1 MALNKLYFKL
11 CIWVWE
17 IDLQEHWKERKRRLF
32 SLHGMGGNSSGLFL
46 NGFAGIR
53 LFQCISSVASLCSF
67 YSILLLLLAL
77 PLEQT
82 LSLTCRELRGLRSC
96 TTETLLAAH
105 EGSSTSPNSFGQ
117 VEFMEATPA
126 ACVALQP

>member
-1 MALNKLYFKL
+1 MTRMALNKLYFKL
-11 CIWVWE
+11 CVWVWE
-17 IDLQEHWKERKRRLF
+17 FDLQECWKERKRRLF
-32 SLHGMGGNSSGLFL
+32 SLHEGENPSGFFL

-53 LFQCISSVASLCSF
+53 LFHSISSVASLCSF

-82 LSLTCRELRGLRSC
+82 LSLTCSELRGLRNC

-105 EGSSTSPNSFGQ
+105 EGSSTNSFG
-117 VEFMEATPA
+117 VGEFLEATPA
-126 ACVALQP
+126 ACMALQP